1 MNLIQKNQSGGSGNG
16 SSDQPGDDQGN
27 GSGDGTTGGNSG
39 IPSDGGQQTT
49 LNPSQSAALFTTS
62 LKDGDEVTDPE
73 YPFTVDL
80 TEKGKQLTLVSM
92 TVNLN
97 GSGRICRSRDSL
109 TLKEGANSVYVD
121 RKSVV

>member
-1 MNLIQKNQSGGSGNG
+1 MNLIQKNQSSGSGNG

-39 IPSDGGQQTT
+39 IPSDGGE
-49 LNPSQSAALFTTS
+49 SADHIESITVCGVIYYKS
-62 LKDGDEVTDPE
+62 EGRRWGDRSG

-80 TEKGKQLTLVSM
+80 TEKGRQLTLVSM

-109 TLKEGANSVYVD
+109 TLKEGANSGLCH
-121 RKSVV
+121 SAFP